1 MEICKNRKTGAVF
14 VYLDEQEDG
23 RALLISPQ
31 GNVKALEYHLF
42 TELNEVD
49 EELDTLI
56 SQNRITDI
64 QLDIYKQY
72 FK

>member
-31 GNVKALEYHLF
+31 GNVKALEYQLF